1 MSKNHGSRDTRNYG
15 FGRKLH
21 YAIKNCLRTHF
32 GDGHYATVQAH
43 SERCRLFCD
52 WLLSSHQIADARRIN
67 QEIFYAYAAHVRG
80 LLENGDISVSTA
92 TNRISSVNVA
102 MKILRGDTKVH
113 IANIGKILGEKRSHI
128 RTLAPQ
134 GMIFEHLD
142 PLIEEL
148 IKTGFQRVAAII
160 MLARAAGMRLREA
173 ILADLPRLKREAL
186 RLGEINIQDGCKGG
200 RSGAFAPRWIPVTDI
215 VLSAIEF
222 ARSVSPPGSRNLL
235 SPTENYVEFLRGTVN
250 ASRNTLK
257 AHGIS
262 RFHDLRAAYACCRFQ
277 ELAGTPAP
285 VFVSDDESSV
295 LPRSRNREARQ
306 KISRELG
313 HERLEVT
320 NAYLGKHSS

>member
-102 MKILRGDTKVH
+102 MKVLRGDNQVH
-113 IANIGKILGEKRSHI
+113 ISKIGMILGEKRCYI
-128 RTLAPQ
+128 RTVAPL
-134 GMIFEHLD
+134 GMVFEQLD

-148 IKTGFQRVAAII
+148 IKSGFQRVAAII

-200 RSGAFAPRWIPVTDI
+200 RSGAFAPRWVPVTDM

-235 SPTENYVEFLRGTVN
+235 SPTESYVEFLKGIVN

-257 AHGIS
+257 AHGLP
-262 RFHDLRAAYACCRFQ
+262 RFHDLRAAYACSRYE
-277 ELAGTPAP
+277 ELVGTPAP

-295 LPRSRNREARQ
+295 LQRSRNPEARQ

>member
-67 QEIFYAYAAHVRG
+67 QEIFYEYATHVRA

-92 TNRISSVNVA
+92 TNRISSVNVV
-102 MKILRGDTKVH
+102 MKILRGNTKVH
-113 IANIGKILGEKRSHI
+113 ISKIGNVLGEKRSHI
-128 RTLAPQ
+128 RSVAPK

-142 PLIEEL
+142 PLIDDL
-148 IKTGFQRVAAII
+148 IKTDFPRVAAII
-160 MLARAAGMRLREA
+160 LLARATGMRLREA
-173 ILADLPRLKREAL
+173 ILADLPRLRREAMN
-186 RLGEINIQDGCKGG
+186 LGEINIQDGCKGG
-200 RSGAFAPRWIPVTDI
+200 RSGAFAPRWVPATDK

-222 ARSVSPPGSRNLL
+222 ASSVSPPGSRNLL
-235 SPTENYVEFLRGTVN
+235 SPTESYVEFLKGIVN

-257 AHGIS
+257 AHGIQ
-262 RFHDLRAAYACCRFQ
+262 RFHDLRATYACSRYE
-277 ELAGTPAP
+277 ELAGIPAP
-285 VFVSDDESSV
+285 VCVSDDESPV
-295 LPRSRNREARQ
+295 LSKSSNREARH

>member
-52 WLLSSHQIADARRIN
+52 WLLPSHQIADARRIN
-67 QEIFYAYAAHVRG
+67 QEIFYAYATHVRG
-80 LLENGDISVSTA
+80 LLESGDISVSTA
-92 TNRISSVNVA
+92 TNRLSSVNVA

-113 IANIGKILGEKRSHI
+113 ISKLGKVLGEKRSHI
-128 RTLAPQ
+128 RTIAPQ

-142 PLIEEL
+142 PLIDDL
-148 IKTGFQRVAAII
+148 IKTDFPRVAAII
-160 MLARAAGMRLREA
+160 LLARATGMRLREA
-173 ILADLPRLKREAL
+173 ILADLSRLAREASKF
-186 RLGEINIQDGCKGG
+186 GQINIQDGCKGG
-200 RSGAFAPRWIPVTDI
+200 RSGAFAPRWVPATDI

-222 ARSVSPPGSRNLL
+222 ARRVSTPGSRNLL
-235 SPTENYVEFLRGTVN
+235 SPTESYVEFLRGTVN

-257 AHGIS
+257 AHGIP
-262 RFHDLRAAYACCRFQ
+262 RFHDLRAAYACGRHQ
-277 ELAGTPAP
+277 ELAGIPAP
-285 VFVSDDESSV
+285 VCASDDESSV
-295 LPRSRNREARQ
+295 LSKSGNREVRQ

-313 HERLEVT
+313 HERLVVT
-320 NAYLGKHSS
+320 NAYLGKHS